1 MTLLSRIVHA
11 VSPTFFRLGQNV
23 HALASKQGQLR
34 SIRERR
40 PVRSDGSAIPWY
52 TYPAIEYLSQFDFSN
67 ARVFEFGAGFSSLFW
82 AQRARTVISVES
94 DPGWL
99 EHLKEGVRPNQKVLL
114 RQGRDDYVNAIR
126 EQPDLF
132 DVVIVDGRWR
142 HACVEATMDKV
153 RDDGLIVL
161 DNSDRYPKA
170 TRCLRDSDRFQVDF
184 SGFGPVNN
192 YAWTTSIFLRAACRL
207 QKDFAPPLPIAG
219 LGRSLGPQDEG

>member
-1 MTLLSRIVHA
+1 MTLLLRIVHA

-67 ARVFEFGAGFSSLFW
+67 ASVFEFGAGYSSLYW
-82 AQRARTVISVES
+82 AQRARTVLSVES

-142 HACVEATMDKV
+142 HACVEAAMNKV

>member
-1 MTLLSRIVHA
+1 MTLLLRIVHA
-11 VSPTFFRLGQNV
+11 VSPVFYRLGQNV
-23 HALASKQGQLR
+23 HTLASKQGQLR

-67 ARVFEFGAGFSSLFW
+67 ANVFEFGAGYSSLFW
-82 AQRARTVISVES
+82 AQRARTVISIES

-99 EHLKEGVRPNQKVLL
+99 VRLEEGVRPNQKVWL
-114 RQGRDDYVNAIR
+114 RQARDDYVNAIR
-126 EQPDLF
+126 EQPELF

-142 HACVEATMDKV
+142 HACVDAAMEKV

-161 DNSDRYPKA
+161 DNSDRYPEA
-170 TRCLRDSDRFQVDF
+170 TRRLRDSDRFQVDF

-192 YAWTTSIFLRAACRL
+192 YAWTTSVFLRAACRL
-207 QKDFAPPLPIAG
+207 QKGFAPPLPIGG
-219 LGRSLGPQDEG
+219 LGRSLGPQDDG

>member
-1 MTLLSRIVHA
+1 MTLLLRIVHA
-11 VSPTFFRLGQNV
+11 VSPAFYRLGQNV

-67 ARVFEFGAGFSSLFW
+67 AGVFEFGAGYSSLFW

-94 DPGWL
+94 DPAWL
-99 EHLKEGVRPNQKVLL
+99 EHLKQVVQPNQKVLL

-142 HACVEATMDKV
+142 HACVEAAMDKV
-153 RDDGLIVL
+153 RDDGLIVV
-161 DNSDRYPKA
+161 DNSDRYPEA
-170 TRCLRDSDRFQVDF
+170 ARRLRDNNRFQVDF

-192 YAWTTSIFLRAACRL
+192 YAWTTSIFLRAAVRL
-207 QKDFAPPLPIAG
+207 QKGFAPPLPIAG
-219 LGRSLGPQDEG
+219 LGRSLGAQDEG